1 MTLRRLTPHVL
12 FSGLAY
18 ATLAVF
24 LLPGCGGAKKTG
36 PETVPVSGTVS
47 HQGKPLADAKVYFFT
62 EKFSAYG
69 KTDAEGRYRLTNGAI
84 PGENKVFVSKLTGD
98 AKTVPNQIAEDPG
111 QVEAAAAAAANDP
124 SRPKKAT
131 SGELLPPDLSDPERT
146 KLTFKVPAEGTETAN
161 FSF

>member
-124 SRPKKAT
+124 RVEEGRQRRAAAS
-131 SGELLPPDLSDPERT
+131 DLSDPERT